1 MAPTPDLITESFLSA
16 YFCRAKAPPVH
27 DPKDRPRPSRSVGYL
42 EVGPEQLDPTPVH
55 KWHRLGPAERVK
67 DELMH
72 QFYLRYMEIVAR
84 NAKFAACKAYYPDA
98 EGMMVACVVD
108 RAARMYWIGFNAR
121 GLYVAGA
128 IAAGSVPD
136 LMIPEGSP

>member
-1 MAPTPDLITESFLSA
+1 M
-16 YFCRAKAPPVH
+16 
-27 DPKDRPRPSRSVGYL
+27 
-42 EVGPEQLDPTPVH
+42 H